1 MICIKDKVK
10 YVGIMGVF
18 FGIVMNRILTA
29 RYGNSGSIILASVA
43 LTLVVIS
50 MIIIIIIMKKF
61 LEALI
66 LLPIVLPGIIMFI
79 GIFIDNLYV
88 GGVGLISLMIALPI
102 MIKVTPKLKDKYRS

>member
-1 MICIKDKVK
+1 MKDKVK

-18 FGIVMNRILTA
+18 FGIVINRILTA

-50 MIIIIIIMKKF
+50 MIIIIIMKKF

>member
-1 MICIKDKVK
+1 LKDKVK

-50 MIIIIIIMKKF
+50 MIIIIIMKKF

>member
-50 MIIIIIIMKKF
+50 MIIIMKKF

>member
-1 MICIKDKVK
+1 MKDKVK
-10 YVGIMGVF
+10 YVGIIGVF

-29 RYGNSGSIILASVA
+29 RYGNSGSIILTSVA

-50 MIIIIIIMKKF
+50 MIIIIIMKKF

-79 GIFIDNLYV
+79 GIFIDNLYL

>member
-1 MICIKDKVK
+1 MKDKVK

-29 RYGNSGSIILASVA
+29 IYGNSGSIILASVA

-50 MIIIIIIMKKF
+50 MIIIIIMKKF

>member
-1 MICIKDKVK
+1 VICIKDKVK

-50 MIIIIIIMKKF
+50 MIIIIIMKKF

>member
-50 MIIIIIIMKKF
+50 MIIIIIMKKF

>member
-1 MICIKDKVK
+1 MKDKVK

-50 MIIIIIIMKKF
+50 MIIIIIMKKF

-79 GIFIDNLYV
+79 GIFIDNLYL
-88 GGVGLISLMIALPI
+88 GGVGLISLIIALPI

>member
-1 MICIKDKVK
+1 MICLKDKVK

-18 FGIVMNRILTA
+18 FGIVINRILTA

-50 MIIIIIIMKKF
+50 MIIIIIMKKF

>member
-1 MICIKDKVK
+1 VICLKDKVK

-50 MIIIIIIMKKF
+50 MSIIIIMKKF

>member
-1 MICIKDKVK
+1 MKDKVK

-50 MIIIIIIMKKF
+50 MIIIIIMKKF

-66 LLPIVLPGIIMFI
+66 LLPIVLTGIIMFI